1 MRITIKTGN
10 RKKLNSGS
18 IKLTLAS
25 CHKQILNQPQNQYSP
40 SPVDPDPE
48 PQVPNGIFGVIG
60 DSNADGRS
68 NTIPSIPSGRLYNFV
83 SGSFTAVTTQSVANG
98 GSSWGSIWQNFA
110 VEYFNSTGRPVYLCN
125 GASGGS
131 NFYPDGDTNNWYSTG
146 GTLRAAFISKMS
158 AALAARGEDAPQG
171 IFVNLGINDA
181 RSIHSASESY
191 ANFQTGVT
199 SLFTWLTTDYPGV
212 PIYVIIPG
220 RAETPTYSYNDSN
233 FYAVRQ
239 TIRNAAQSFTDVIV
253 MANALTWVDG
263 TTIGGSGN
271 AYMADGLHYDQGMND
286 QLGVIANRIVQSTI
300 TNKWARGVVC
310 ARFSDYSGAFAD
322 ALATRITNLVTSG
335 DYFKMETTV
344 LTVSPS
350 QDERD
355 CLIDITFLS
364 NCVLFGAP
372 TVNSDHCLSF
382 NGSSQYMS
390 AIYIPQW
397 FNQSGAGQ
405 DNYIIG
411 ARLVSRTTASG
422 VSASLVGRAV
432 GTTQTRVIQT
442 IVPSVA
448 WYPSRNAAE
457 TWSGGD
463 TSLQNAFY
471 AVARNSGTGY
481 LYKGSTQVDSA
492 VSASAGVLNAT
503 LVTMAHEPGT
513 GITQYLGGTLGYHL
527 NAAFNLDLAYTL
539 TQLEA
544 IIAAR

>member
-1 MRITIKTGN
+1 MQLANQGILLS
-10 RKKLNSGS
+10 RKAGR
-18 IKLTLAS
+18 
-25 CHKQILNQPQNQYSP
+25 
-40 SPVDPDPE
+40 
-48 PQVPNGIFGVIG
+48 NGIFGVVG

-68 NTIPSIPSGRLYNFV
+68 TTVPSISAGRLFNWN
-83 SGSFTAVTTQSVANG
+83 GSSYDSITTQTVANG
-98 GSSWGSIWQNFA
+98 AGGPYGSIWQNFA

-131 NFYPDGDTNNWYSTG
+131 NFYPDGDTNNWYSSG
-146 GTLRAAFISKMS
+146 GTLRSAFITKL
-158 AALAARGEDAPQG
+158 AGALAARGAAKPEG

-181 RSIHSASESY
+181 RSITSASESY

-220 RAETPTYSYNDSN
+220 RAETPTYSYNDQN
-233 FYAVRQ
+233 FYGVRQ
-239 TIRNAAQSFTDVIV
+239 TIRNAAQSFTDVII
-253 MANALTWVDG
+253 MAGALTWVDETTVG
-263 TTIGGSGN
+263 TGN
-271 AYMADGLHYDQGMND
+271 AYMADGLHYGQPMND
-286 QLGVIANRIVQSTI
+286 QLGVIANRIVQSSI
-300 TNKWARGVVC
+300 ANKWARGVVC
-310 ARFSDYSGAFAD
+310 SRFSDYSGSFAD
-322 ALATRITNLVTSG
+322 VLATRVTNLVTSG
-335 DYFKMETTV
+335 DYFKLEPTV

-364 NCVLFGAP
+364 NCVLFGSP
-372 TVNSDHCLSF
+372 TVNSDHCLEF
-382 NGSSQYMS
+382 NGSSQYFS
-390 AIYIPQW
+390 AIYIAQW

-405 DNYIIG
+405 DNYIVG

-422 VSASLVGRAV
+422 VSGSLVGRAV
-432 GTTQTRVIQT
+432 GTVQTRVIQT

-463 TSLQNAFY
+463 TSLQNNFY

-481 LYKGSTQVDSA
+481 LYKDATQVDSA

-503 LVTMAHEPGT
+503 ILTMAFDNG
-513 GITQYLGGTLGYHL
+513 GGVTQYLGGSTGYHL
-527 NAAFNLDLAYTL
+527 NAAFNLDLSYTL

>member
-1 MRITIKTGN
+1 MSFFLDNYGN
-10 RKKLNSGS
+10 TTR
-18 IKLTLAS
+18 
-25 CHKQILNQPQNQYSP
+25 
-40 SPVDPDPE
+40 
-48 PQVPNGIFGVIG
+48 NGIFGVVG

-68 NTIPSIPSGRLYNFV
+68 TTVPTVGAGILYNFV
-83 SGSFTAVTTQSVANG
+83 SGSFSAITTQSVANDT
-98 GSSWGSIWQNFA
+98 STPWGSIWQQFA
-110 VEYFNSTGRPVYLCN
+110 IDYNAATGLPVYLVN

-131 NFYPDGDTNNWYSTG
+131 NFYPDGDTNNWYSSG
-146 GTLRAAFISKMS
+146 GTLYAAFTSKMS
-158 AALAARGEDAPQG
+158 SALTARGAVKPEG

-181 RSIHSASESY
+181 RSISSAAEGY
-191 ANFQTGVT
+191 GNFQTGVT
-199 SLFTWLTTDYPGV
+199 SLFTRLTTDYPGV

-233 FYAVRQ
+233 FYGVRA
-239 TIRNAAQSFTDVIV
+239 TIRATGQTFTDVNIV
-253 MANALTWVDG
+253 AGALTWVDETTVG
-263 TTIGGSGN
+263 TGN
-271 AYMADGLHYDQGMND
+271 AYMADGLHYGQPMNN
-286 QLGVIANRIVQSTI
+286 QLGTICARFVNSTI
-300 TNKWARGVVC
+300 SNKWARAVVC
-310 ARFSDYSGAFAD
+310 SRWSDYTGSFATT
-322 ALATRITNLVTSG
+322 LATRITNLVTSG
-335 DYFKMETTV
+335 DYFKMEPTV

-372 TVNSDHCLSF
+372 TVNADHCLAF
-382 NGSSQYMS
+382 NGTSQYMS
-390 AIYIPQW
+390 AIYIVSW

-405 DNYIIG
+405 DNYIVG

-422 VSASLVGRAV
+422 TAASLVGRAV
-432 GTTQTRVIQT
+432 GTIQTRVIQT

-448 WYPSRNAAE
+448 WYPSRNTAE

-471 AVARNSGTGY
+471 GVARNSGTGY
-481 LYKGSTQVDSA
+481 LYKDSTQVDSA
-492 VSASAGVLNAT
+492 VSASAGALNAT
-503 LVTMAHEPGT
+503 MITMAHEPGT

-527 NAAFNLDLAYTL
+527 NAAFNIDLSYTL